1 MQDIDFLPAEYF
13 QRRVRQQARP
23 WRIAALTLFAAL
35 ATVAAAGQYLQRQ
48 RLQAELDALLPAY
61 QLAAGE
67 QQRLAQM
74 QAKLQ
79 TEEQTAGLLAYLRH
93 PWPKTQILR
102 ALVDN
107 LPEQVVFDQLRIGRQ
122 QRQTQRPA
130 EARPASAE
138 QQEDLSKLPPAQRDL
153 RVLQEEYDTSEVY
166 VRIEGYTSDS
176 SALYGWLAALGK
188 QRLLAK
194 AELTSLET
202 AAQTGPNLMRFG
214 AVVVVVPGY
223 GHPGSPTAAEAGQ
236 LAGPA
241 SVPSAG
247 GR

>member
-13 QRRVRQQARP
+13 QRRVRRQARP
-23 WRIAALTLFAAL
+23 WRIAVLTLFAAL
-35 ATVAAAGQYLQRQ
+35 AAGAAAGQYLQRE

-61 QLAAGE
+61 QLAAAE

-79 TEEQTAGLLAYLRH
+79 AEEQIADLLAYVRH

-102 ALVDN
+102 ALLDG
-107 LPEQVVFDQLRIGRQ
+107 LPEQVVLEQLRIGRQ
-122 QRQTQRPA
+122 QRQMHRPA

-138 QQEDLSKLPPAQRDL
+138 QREDLSKLPPAQRDL
-153 RVLQEEYDTSEVY
+153 GALRQEYDTTEVY
-166 VRIEGYTSDS
+166 VRLDGYTSDS

-194 AELTSLET
+194 AELTAIET
-202 AAQTGPNLMRFG
+202 AQSNPNLMRFG
-214 AVVVVVPGY
+214 AVVVVAPGY
-223 GHPGSPTAAEAGQ
+223 GQPGSRPAAGAHQ
-236 LAGPA
+236 LASGTIEHQP
-241 SVPSAG
+241 G